1 MLIGF
6 ERAAHDVAADWAMRE
21 QPAGRRHGRVGV
33 RGRPQRPTAGPDCAY
48 GDGNLLV
55 KKWSL

>member
-6 ERAAHDVAADWAMRE
+6 ERAAHDVAADRTMRE
-21 QPAGRRHGRVGV
+21 QPAGRRHGRIGV
-33 RGRPQRPTAGPDCAY
+33 RGRPERPTAGPDCAY
-48 GDGNLLV
+48 GDGNLFV